1 VTPVF
6 ACLPVLM
13 FFSAL
18 ALLATLVVVLGAYHK
33 GAPPEEPR
41 PKREFTWQWGIAI
54 LITIVVP
61 VLMFLLIWISPD
73 W

>member
-1 VTPVF
+1 MTPVF

-33 GAPPEEPR
+33 GAPTEEPR